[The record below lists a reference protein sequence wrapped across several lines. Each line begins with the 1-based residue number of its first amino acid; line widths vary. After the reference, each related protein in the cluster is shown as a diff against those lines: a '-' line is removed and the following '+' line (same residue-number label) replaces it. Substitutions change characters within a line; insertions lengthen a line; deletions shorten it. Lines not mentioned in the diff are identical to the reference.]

1 MQNKNGRILKI
12 KIIGVNNYAMMLN
25 SFKEF
30 VVMDYKT
37 KDFNYSSNTILQ
49 NLINKYFLLMES
61 LIPIQNLKSLS
72 NKFHVNKI
80 NKF

>member
-1 MQNKNGRILKI
+1 MFKI

-25 SFKEF
+25 LFKEF

-37 KDFNYSSNTILQ
+37 KDFNYSSNTILL
-49 NLINKYFLLMES
+49 NLINKYSSHMES
-61 LIPIQNLKSLS
+61 LIPIQNFKSLS
-72 NKFHVNKI
+72 SKFHVNKI